1 MRILIVDDDLFS
13 RALLD
18 STLKSLGHETVLASD
33 GQDAFEIFQQSY
45 FHVVISDW
53 MMPIVDGLGLCR
65 LIRDLKTTKYSY
77 IILLTALGG
86 SKAYLEGLKAGAD
99 DFLTKPFEEEL
110 LAARLAVGE
119 RILKVQE
126 VNRQLAQFILICSY
140 CKKARN
146 DEASWE
152 KLEAFLMQQPELK
165 LSHGVC
171 PDCYDKIVRPQL
183 AEARQAWPIAQEPH
197 IS

>member
-18 STLKSLGHETVLASD
+18 STLKKLGHETVLASD

-171 PDCYDKIVRPQL
+171 PDCYDRVVRPQL
-183 AEARQAWPIAQEPH
+183 AEARQARPIAQEPV

>member
-18 STLKSLGHETVLASD
+18 STLKKLGHETVLASD

-53 MMPIVDGLGLCR
+53 MMPLVDGLGLCR

-171 PDCYDKIVRPQL
+171 PDCYDRVVRPQL
-183 AEARQAWPIAQEPH
+183 AEARQARPIAQEPV

>member
-53 MMPIVDGLGLCR
+53 MMPKVDGLGLCR

-171 PDCYDKIVRPQL
+171 PDCYDRVVRPQL
-183 AEARQAWPIAQEPH
+183 AEARQARPIAQEPV

>member
-152 KLEAFLMQQPELK
+152 KLEAFLMQQSELK

-171 PDCYDKIVRPQL
+171 PDCYDKVVRPQL
-183 AEARQAWPIAQEPH
+183 AEARQARPIAQEPV

>member
-1 MRILIVDDDLFS
+1 MRTLIVDDDLFS

-18 STLKSLGHETVLASD
+18 STLKKLGHETVLASD
-33 GQDAFEIFQQSY
+33 GQDAFEIFQHSY

-171 PDCYDKIVRPQL
+171 PDCYDRVVRPQL
-183 AEARQAWPIAQEPH
+183 AEARQARPIAQEPV

>member
-171 PDCYDKIVRPQL
+171 PDCYDKVVRPQL
-183 AEARQAWPIAQEPH
+183 AEARQARPIAQEPV

>member
-171 PDCYDKIVRPQL
+171 PDCYDKVVRPQL
-183 AEARQAWPIAQEPH
+183 AEARQARPIAQEPH

>member
-171 PDCYDKIVRPQL
+171 PDCYDRVVRPQL
-183 AEARQAWPIAQEPH
+183 AEARQARPIAQEPV